1 MRTVHS
7 KSDNIEIMIGNE
19 TNETI
24 DELFDSLL
32 ENYQKGLEESI
43 KGSEFVFD
51 SANLLHDKLHTIS
64 LNCGGSCIDSPKWLK
79 NRKSNNKS

>member
-7 KSDNIEIMIGNE
+7 KGDNIEIMIGNE

-79 NRKSNNKS
+79 NKKSNNKS

>member
-1 MRTVHS
+1 
-7 KSDNIEIMIGNE
+7 MIGNE